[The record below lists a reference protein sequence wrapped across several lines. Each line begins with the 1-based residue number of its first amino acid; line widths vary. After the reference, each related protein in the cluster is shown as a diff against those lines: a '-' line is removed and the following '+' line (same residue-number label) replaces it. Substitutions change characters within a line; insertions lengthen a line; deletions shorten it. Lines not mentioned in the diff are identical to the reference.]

1 MTVLC
6 KVPTHIVNPLLTPSP
21 LPPGLFISNTFEGE
35 TGSIEVGGLFDR
47 LGGGLINLAKMMVS
61 VLHEELECKVEKLN
75 HKKLEVMQLRIKN
88 KSELPT
94 HE

>member
-47 LGGGLINLAKMMVS
+47 WGGGGLINLAKMMVS
-61 VLHEELECKVEKLN
+61 VLHEELECKVEKSG
-75 HKKLEVMQLRIKN
+75 KAQPQEVRGHATEDQKQI
-88 KSELPT
+88 
-94 HE
+94 